1 MNKFES
7 LRSIRPIVIGGRK
20 KKKRKYSRG
29 LGELQVVGGRLTKVT
44 EKAARDSVK
53 GLRMFL
59 RASEKSSRRKQ
70 DGAIRDLGVNLAKGV
85 GKSLEESSAIPEEVA
100 RALSTR
106 KSRKSVRRRLKIT
119 ARLSRALGLK

>member
-1 MNKFES
+1 
-7 LRSIRPIVIGGRK
+7 
-20 KKKRKYSRG
+20 
-29 LGELQVVGGRLTKVT
+29 
-44 EKAARDSVK
+44 
-53 GLRMFL
+53 MFL